1 MEYRFSPLQRLR
13 LAYKPP
19 VPSVLSASISTQIV
33 PDAVIKPERDEDAIA
48 RLFPKTFGRPTLRI
62 EGSDAAASATR
73 SPLSAGIVLSGGQ
86 ASGGHNVVSGLFD
99 GLKNWHPESKLYGFL
114 NGPRGLFTG
123 KYIELTAER
132 VADYRNMGGFDIIGS
147 GRDKIEQ
154 PDEFA
159 ASKAVAEELGLNAI
173 VVVGG
178 DDSNTNAAVLAEYF
192 EAQGS
197 RTRVIGCPKTIDGDL
212 KCPGVIDVSFGFDTA
227 CAVYSEQV
235 GNIALDGL
243 SSNKYYA
250 FVRLMGR
257 AASNIA
263 LEVALQTHPTICL
276 LGEEVAA
283 RHQNLASIAEEI
295 ASVVAERA
303 AEGKNQGVIL
313 VPEGL
318 IEVRF

>member
-1 MEYRFSPLQRLR
+1 M
-13 LAYKPP
+13 
-19 VPSVLSASISTQIV
+19 
-33 PDAVIKPERDEDAIA
+33 
-48 RLFPKTFGRPTLRI
+48 
-62 EGSDAAASATR
+62 
-73 SPLSAGIVLSGGQ
+73 
-86 ASGGHNVVSGLFD
+86 
-99 GLKNWHPESKLYGFL
+99 
-114 NGPRGLFTG
+114 
-123 KYIELTAER
+123 
-132 VADYRNMGGFDIIGS
+132 
-147 GRDKIEQ
+147 
-154 PDEFA
+154 
-159 ASKAVAEELGLNAI
+159 
-173 VVVGG
+173 
-178 DDSNTNAAVLAEYF
+178 
-192 EAQGS
+192 
-197 RTRVIGCPKTIDGDL
+197 
-212 KCPGVIDVSFGFDTA
+212 
-227 CAVYSEQV
+227 

-318 IEVRF
+318 IEVSEQHCADAPCDSCALHSPSLCVYPARPLGSCCLARC

>member
-1 MEYRFSPLQRLR
+1 MHEPLHGWGPCFEGYFYLIQILVLRFFHLVMIMTLILPLCSPTCL
-13 LAYKPP
+13 
-19 VPSVLSASISTQIV
+19 
-33 PDAVIKPERDEDAIA
+33 
-48 RLFPKTFGRPTLRI
+48 
-62 EGSDAAASATR
+62 
-73 SPLSAGIVLSGGQ
+73 
-86 ASGGHNVVSGLFD
+86 
-99 GLKNWHPESKLYGFL
+99 
-114 NGPRGLFTG
+114 
-123 KYIELTAER
+123 
-132 VADYRNMGGFDIIGS
+132 
-147 GRDKIEQ
+147 
-154 PDEFA
+154 
-159 ASKAVAEELGLNAI
+159 
-173 VVVGG
+173 
-178 DDSNTNAAVLAEYF
+178 
-192 EAQGS
+192 
-197 RTRVIGCPKTIDGDL
+197 
-212 KCPGVIDVSFGFDTA
+212 
-227 CAVYSEQV
+227 QV

-318 IEVRF
+318 IEVSEHRVCVSAL